1 VDTKTL
7 CLGALSFGDASGY
20 EIKKQ
25 VEGSFGHFLAVSYG
39 SIYPALNE
47 LCGQGLIACTVVSQ
61 DVRPDKKVY
70 RLTDAGRSK
79 LREELMGCRTT
90 HKVRSEFLFVLC
102 FAAMLTPE
110 RLLSVLDGQVEEF
123 ERNLRLVQLWLKRDD
138 LSTGARFAAG
148 FGDAVMRAAVE
159 FIRTNKGM
167 VLAGGGAQ

>member
-1 VDTKTL
+1 MDTKTL

-20 EIKKQ
+20 EIKKL

-47 LCGQGLIACTVVSQ
+47 LCGQGLIECTLIAQ

-102 FAAMLTPE
+102 FAAILTPE
-110 RLLSVLDGQVEEF
+110 RLESVLGGQVEVF
-123 ERNLRLVQLWLKRDD
+123 ERNLRLVKLWLERDD
-138 LSTGARFAAG
+138 LSPGARFAAG

-159 FIRTNKGM
+159 YIRSNRGA
-167 VLAGGGAQ
+167 VLPGGGAQ